1 MDERRTGEYRTGVAV
16 KKLVL
21 SEELRNKHGE
31 IYSAMLNSMNKTPDA
46 SDEFADASTDERQD
60 YVLQTAAMFADQIRA
75 FSKSTQA
82 VLQTHAL
89 KKQKTG

>member
-21 SEELRNKHGE
+21 SGELRNKHGE

-46 SDEFADASTDERQD
+46 SDTFAES
-60 YVLQTAAMFADQIRA
+60 
-75 FSKSTQA
+75 
-82 VLQTHAL
+82 H
-89 KKQKTG
+89 

>member
-31 IYSAMLNSMNKTPDA
+31 IYSAMPDAANKTLDA
-46 SDEFADASTDERQD
+46 HNC
-60 YVLQTAAMFADQIRA
+60 TAEAHIGGYSFYPRYAHRA
-75 FSKSTQA
+75 
-82 VLQTHAL
+82 
-89 KKQKTG
+89 G

>member
-16 KKLVL
+16 KELAL

-46 SDEFADASTDERQD
+46 SDEFAER
-60 YVLQTAAMFADQIRA
+60 
-75 FSKSTQA
+75 
-82 VLQTHAL
+82 H
-89 KKQKTG
+89 